1 MSGVRQIG
9 NTKYQVYTVFK
20 QNVKRHCEAWKKQY
34 SIKRHKGLLSKTRCS
49 ASESV
54 VRLIYGDLGQTY
66 VQF

>member
-20 QNVKRHCEAWKKQY
+20 QNVKRHCEAWKKTV
-34 SIKRHKGLLSKTRCS
+34 RHKGLLSKTRCS

>member
-34 SIKRHKGLLSKTRCS
+34 
-49 ASESV
+49 
-54 VRLIYGDLGQTY
+54 GDLGQTY

>member
-34 SIKRHKGLLSKTRCS
+34 GIKVYCPKQDALSLK
-49 ASESV
+49 V
-54 VRLIYGDLGQTY
+54 
-66 VQF
+66 